1 MDSTTVQS
9 DAEVGGGR
17 VEARVMKAEGPGAD
31 MDSTKKNARIA
42 GWLYL
47 ICCLPA
53 PFSLLYVPNTLIV
66 SGNATETASRILAH
80 ETMFR
85 LAMAGE
91 LISAI
96 AFILAVR
103 ALYVLLQGVNKRH
116 ATLMVTLFAI
126 SIPISCLNV
135 LNEVAALV
143 LLKGADSPFGL
154 HETPARRPGA
164 GIPSNAQLWVRCRSD
179 LLGSL
184 APPVRCPRLSV
195 GLHSPHP
202 GRLADHQRPGLSRD
216 QFHGP
221 APAAIQGDRVSD
233 HAPAPLRGSGNDAV
247 AHRHGSER
255 AKSGRLG
262 RAGQRC
268 GTVVLRHAHS
278 LPANAVILAV
288 VARAAPHGA
297 VGLVEQDGVDGAAG
311 FRNDLELVAHLREL
325 GADVGGEARVDVH
338 DAGL

>member
-143 LLKGADSPFGL
+143 LLKGADFLSVFTRPQLDALALVFLRMHSYGFVVAQIFWGLWLLPFGVL
-154 HETPARRPGA
+154 VYRSGFIPRILGVWLIINGLAYPAISFTALLLPQYRGIVSRITLPLLFGEAAMMLWLIVMGA
-164 GIPSNAQLWVRCRSD
+164 KEQRVA
-179 LLGSL
+179 GS
-184 APPVRCPRLSV
+184 A
-195 GLHSPHP
+195 
-202 GRLADHQRPGLSRD
+202 
-216 QFHGP
+216 GP
-221 APAAIQGDRVSD
+221 ASV
-233 HAPAPLRGSGNDAV
+233 
-247 AHRHGSER
+247 
-255 AKSGRLG
+255 
-262 RAGQRC
+262 
-268 GTVVLRHAHS
+268 
-278 LPANAVILAV
+278 
-288 VARAAPHGA
+288 AAPSY
-297 VGLVEQDGVDGAAG
+297 
-311 FRNDLELVAHLREL
+311 
-325 GADVGGEARVDVH
+325 
-338 DAGL
+338 